1 MPSLVCSFVQNF
13 ICQIDSQ
20 ACSSLVF
27 SAVFS
32 YINIPQVMCLLPFWF
47 IYRLF
52 AAYQEHSCICF
63 LMNTSKIFSS
73 IKSGICMP
81 STFLNNTR
89 LFPQISESVHTLWL
103 IVLIA
108 PHSLQPLRQLDLQV
122 LANVVGMNWYLV
134 VDLVLFS
141 FVSKKIKFLSICFWL
156 YVSGLVKCSFCM
168 PFLLLSC

>member
-1 MPSLVCSFVQNF
+1 MPSVVCSFVQNF
-13 ICQIDSQ
+13 IFQIESY
-20 ACSSLVF
+20 ACGSLVF

-47 IYRLF
+47 IPRLF
-52 AAYQEHSCICF
+52 AAYQEHSCVCI
-63 LMNTSKIFSS
+63 LMYTSKIFLS

-89 LFPQISESVHTLWL
+89 LFSKISESVHTQWL

-108 PHSLQPLRQLDLQV
+108 PHSLQPLWQLDLQV
-122 LANVVGMNWYLV
+122 LVNVVDMTWYFV

-141 FVSKKIKFLSICFWL
+141 FVSKKIKLLSICFCF
-156 YVSGLVKCSFCM
+156 G
-168 PFLLLSC
+168 